1 MVSRNREAQASNFN
15 CKYDFNMILSVQ
27 PTNRIYLQENTSF
40 FAPTRK
46 ARPHHWQHC
55 KLGKL
60 HLEDVE
66 ADPTTF
72 IYVWMV
78 HRGGEPDVGRL

>member
-15 CKYDFNMILSVQ
+15 DFNMILSIQ
-27 PTNRIYLQENTSF
+27 PTNQQYILAGKYILFS
-40 FAPTRK
+40 PTRK

-72 IYVWMV
+72 INVRMV
-78 HRGGEPDVGRL
+78 HRGGEPDVGQL

>member
-1 MVSRNREAQASNFN
+1 MVSRSHEAQASNFN
-15 CKYDFNMILSVQ
+15 GKYDFNTILSVQ
-27 PTNRIYLQENTSF
+27 PTKHISF

-46 ARPHHWQHC
+46 ARPHYWQHC
-55 KLGKL
+55 ELGRL

-78 HRGGEPDVGRL
+78 HRGGEPDVGQL